1 MITQSYPRPDGM
13 PVPRPLA
20 SERGFTL
27 PELLIAL
34 VITVLVSGAAL
45 SAIVHAQRNALG
57 ANALTD
63 LNQNLRVS
71 INLVVRDLL
80 QTGFDIPVGGIA
92 FPTGALTDDV
102 YRPGPTG
109 SELTFDDTWV
119 AIPAVTPGNGLGPNV
134 NGVATD
140 IVTVLRSDTR
150 LPWGQM
156 PVVTVA
162 ANGQSVTFPA
172 DFAIDDDVDGI
183 KAGDLIML
191 SNAAGNTLM
200 EVTDTD
206 GQKVFFGSE
215 AESKLNQHNAPAG
228 SISALRQGGVYIGV
242 VARRVLMVTY
252 YLDDSGEAPA
262 LMRRINYGED
272 RKIAVG
278 VENLQLTWDL
288 VDGED
293 NPSNLDEPEPPN
305 TPHEIR
311 KANLHMA
318 ARTFDRSSTGKYFRS
333 NLNTQV
339 ALRSL
344 AFVDRYK

>member
-1 MITQSYPRPDGM
+1 
-13 PVPRPLA
+13 
-20 SERGFTL
+20 
-27 PELLIAL
+27 
-34 VITVLVSGAAL
+34 VSGAAL

-71 INLVVRDLL
+71 MNIVVRDLI

-92 FPTGALTDDV
+92 IPTGGLTLQV

-109 SELTFDDTWV
+109 SELMFDEDWV
-119 AIPAVTPGNGLGPNV
+119 SVPAVTPGHGLGPNI
-134 NGVATD
+134 NGTATD
-140 IVTVLRSDTR
+140 IVTVLRSDTK
-150 LPWGQM
+150 LPWAQM
-156 PVVTVA
+156 PIVTVA
-162 ANGQSVTFPA
+162 VDGEAITFDAGFP
-172 DFAIDDDVDGI
+172 IDDDVTGI
-183 KAGDLIML
+183 KAGDLMML
-191 SNAAGNTLM
+191 STASGNTLM
-200 EVTDTD
+200 EVTDVD
-206 GQKVFFGSE
+206 GQTVYFGEE
-215 AESKLNQHNAPAG
+215 AESRLNQHDAPAG
-228 SISALRQGGVYIGV
+228 SIMALQEGGAWIGV
-242 VARRVLMVTY
+242 VARRVVMVTY
-252 YLDDSGEAPA
+252 YLDDSGEAPS
-262 LMRRINYGED
+262 LMRRLNYGEE
-272 RKIAVG
+272 RKIAIG

-288 VDGED
+288 VDGDE
-293 NPSNLDEPEPPN
+293 NPAGLDEPEAPN